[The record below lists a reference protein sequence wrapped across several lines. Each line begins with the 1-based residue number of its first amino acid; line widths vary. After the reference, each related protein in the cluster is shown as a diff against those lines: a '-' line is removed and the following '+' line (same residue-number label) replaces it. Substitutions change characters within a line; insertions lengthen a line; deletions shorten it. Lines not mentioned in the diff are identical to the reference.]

1 MSYRFDPTVLR
12 EYDIRGII
20 GETLGPDD
28 ARAIGRGFATLLR
41 RAGGRKV
48 AVGYDGRVS
57 SPMLEHA
64 LIEGLTASG
73 CDVVRIGLGP
83 TPMLYYAEA
92 SAEELDGGIQITGS
106 HNPANY
112 NGFKM
117 VFEGRPFFG
126 DDIQTIGRL
135 AAAGDWLD
143 GTGTIKTRE
152 ILQEYV
158 DRLLVGLDGIP
169 ADRLAGLRVGW
180 DAGNGAAGPALEALV
195 AKLPGQHFTLFTEVD
210 GNFPNHHPDPTVPA
224 NLEDLRRLVAERDL
238 DFGIAFDGDGDRIG
252 AIDGEGRI
260 IWGDQLLMIYAEDL
274 LRRIPGATIIADV
287 KASRALFDRVAELGG
302 KPLMWKTGHSLI
314 KSKMKE
320 IHAPLAGEMSGH
332 IFFADQY
339 YGYDDALYAA
349 VRLIAASAQL
359 GKSVTE
365 MRGAMPAM
373 INTPEMR
380 FQVAESRKFAAIG
393 EIKQRLENTDA
404 QVDETDGVRVT
415 TKDGWWLLRASNTQ
429 DVLVAR
435 AESDSQQ
442 GLDRL
447 LQQIDE
453 QLAASGLVRG
463 PQAAHGARKR
473 GRRGAPI
480 AGSSGSDQALVSSVL
495 LAWVL
500 VRSHVEDCSCTRRLF
515 CTFFTPETS
524 SAQSSARRFCRRV
537 ETVPSSVT
545 SPLLTVTVTLLASTA
560 QSSVRASLTS
570 SRMRS
575 SERV

>member
-1 MSYRFDPTVLR
+1 MSHRFDPTVLR

-41 RAGGRKV
+41 QAGGKRV

-64 LIEGLTASG
+64 LCEGLTASG

-92 SAEELDGGIQITGS
+92 STEGLDGGIQITGS

-117 VFEGRPFFG
+117 VLQGRPFFG
-126 DDIQTIGRL
+126 EDIQTIGRL
-135 AAAGDWLD
+135 AASGDWVD
-143 GTGTIKTRE
+143 GTGTIETRE
-152 ILQEYV
+152 IMQEYV
-158 DRLLVGLDGIP
+158 ERLLAGLDGIP

-180 DAGNGAAGPALEALV
+180 DAGNGAAGPPLEVLTAR
-195 AKLPGQHFTLFTEVD
+195 LPGEHFTLYTEVD

-224 NLEDLRRLVAERDL
+224 NLEDLGRLVAEKNL

-252 AIDGEGRI
+252 AIDSEGRI
-260 IWGDQLLMIYAEDL
+260 IWGDQLLMIYAQDL
-274 LRRIPGATIIADV
+274 LARSPGATIIADV
-287 KASRALFDRVAELGG
+287 KASRALFDSVAELGG

-349 VRLIAASAQL
+349 VRLIAASARL
-359 GKSVTE
+359 GRSVTE
-365 MRGAMPAM
+365 LRGAMPNM

-380 FQVAESRKFAAIG
+380 FQVDESRKFAAID
-393 EIKQRLENTDA
+393 EIKRRLENSGA
-404 QVDETDGVRVT
+404 QVDVTDGVRVT
-415 TKDGWWLLRASNTQ
+415 TDDGWWLLRASNTQ

-435 AESDSQQ
+435 AESDSRQ

-447 LQQIDE
+447 LGQIDE
-453 QLAASGLVRG
+453 QLAASGLERSA
-463 PQAAHGARKR
+463 QAAH
-473 GRRGAPI
+473 
-480 AGSSGSDQALVSSVL
+480 
-495 LAWVL
+495 
-500 VRSHVEDCSCTRRLF
+500 
-515 CTFFTPETS
+515 
-524 SAQSSARRFCRRV
+524 
-537 ETVPSSVT
+537 
-545 SPLLTVTVTLLASTA
+545 
-560 QSSVRASLTS
+560 
-570 SRMRS
+570 
-575 SERV
+575 